1 MMRYHLLTCL
11 AAFMALLVA
20 GPVGSA
26 HAQDVVPGTR
36 ADFET
41 NIPTVVF
48 FDFDRD
54 EIRSDMAPRLDQQA
68 SWLLA
73 YPDVEVDLAGHT
85 DAVGANAYNQDLGL
99 RRANAVRD
107 YLVAR
112 GIAPDRMR
120 SVISFGED
128 DLMVDTLT
136 AEERNRRVV
145 TVVTREMPT
154 PVAQC
159 APGALLAVGSMGDL
173 REALTARID
182 RSVFVFD
189 TVRAGRQGGDLE
201 LFTRSGLSKVRCSI
215 AYGFAQNSIRDEYW
229 LGECECNYDIME
241 QLASNS
247 GI

>member
-1 MMRYHLLTCL
+1 MRYRLLTCL
-11 AAFMALLVA
+11 AAVMAILVV

-26 HAQDVVPGTR
+26 QAQDVVPGTR
-36 ADFET
+36 ADFEA
-41 NIPTVVF
+41 NISNIIF

-54 EIRSDMAPRLDQQA
+54 EIRPDMAPRLDQQA

-107 YLVAR
+107 YLIAR

-120 SVISFGED
+120 SVVSS
-128 DLMVDTLT
+128 

-145 TVVTREMPT
+145 TVVTREMPV

-159 APGALLAVGSMGDL
+159 TPGSLLAVSSMGDL
-173 REALTARID
+173 RDELTARID
-182 RSVFVFD
+182 RSVSVFD
-189 TVRAGRQGGDLE
+189 TVRAGRRGGDLE

-215 AYGFAQNSIRDEYW
+215 AYGYAQNSIRDEYW

>member
-1 MMRYHLLTCL
+1 MSTRWLMCL
-11 AAFMALLVA
+11 AAAAAVLVA

-26 HAQDVVPGTR
+26 QAQDVVPGTR

-41 NIPTVVF
+41 NIPTVIF

-54 EIRSDMAPRLDQQA
+54 EIRADMAPRLDQQA

-85 DAVGANAYNQDLGL
+85 DAVGANTYNQELGL

-107 YLVAR
+107 YLIGR

-120 SVISFGED
+120 SVVSFGEE
-128 DLMVDTLT
+128 DLVVDILT

-145 TVVTREMPT
+145 TVVTREMPV

-159 APGALLAVGSMGDL
+159 TPGSLMAVGSMGDL
-173 REALTARID
+173 REELTARID
-182 RSVFVFD
+182 RSVSVFD
-189 TVRAGRQGGDLE
+189 TVRAGRQTGDLE

-215 AYGFAQNSIRDEYW
+215 AYGYARNSIRDEYW
-229 LGECECNYDIME
+229 LGECECNYDIMQ
-241 QLASNS
+241 QLASS
-247 GI
+247 AGL

>member
-1 MMRYHLLTCL
+1 MRDRLLTYL
-11 AAFMALLVA
+11 AAAMALLVLA
-20 GPVGSA
+20 PAVPAS
-26 HAQDVVPGTR
+26 AQDIVPGTR
-36 ADFET
+36 ADFEA
-41 NIPTVVF
+41 NIPTIIY

-54 EIRSDMAPRLDQQA
+54 EIRSDMVPRLDQQA

-85 DAVGANAYNQDLGL
+85 DAVGANTYNQDLGL

-107 YLVAR
+107 YLIGR
-112 GIAPDRMR
+112 GVSPDRMR

-128 DLMVDTLT
+128 DLVIDTT
-136 AEERNRRVV
+136 SAEERNRRVV
-145 TVVTREMPT
+145 TVVTREQPT

-159 APGALLAVGSMGDL
+159 TPGALMSVSSMGDL
-173 REALTARID
+173 RDALTARID

-215 AYGFAQNSIRDEYW
+215 AYGFARNSIRDEYW
-229 LGECECNYDIME
+229 IGECECNYDIME
-241 QLASNS
+241 QLASAS
-247 GI
+247 GL

>member
-1 MMRYHLLTCL
+1 MRYRLLTCL
-11 AAFMALLVA
+11 TAVMAMLVV

-26 HAQDVVPGTR
+26 QAQDVVPGTR

-41 NIPTVVF
+41 NISNIVF

-54 EIRSDMAPRLDQQA
+54 EIRPDMAPRLDQQA
-68 SWLLA
+68 AWLLA

-107 YLVAR
+107 YLLAR

-120 SVISFGED
+120 SVVSFGED
-128 DLMVDTLT
+128 DLVVDILT

-145 TVVTREMPT
+145 TVVTREMPV

-159 APGALLAVGSMGDL
+159 TPGSLLAVSSMGDL
-173 REALTARID
+173 RDELTARID
-182 RSVFVFD
+182 RSVSVFD
-189 TVRAGRQGGDLE
+189 TVRAGRRGGDLE

-229 LGECECNYDIME
+229 LGECECNYDIMD
-241 QLASNS
+241 QLAANA